1 MEATM
6 GTETMQSELV
16 TFFRLLVDETRLK
29 IIVILAQKTAS
40 VEQLAAL
47 LKLRPSLVSHH
58 LDKLA
63 EAELVS
69 ARLASGST
77 LYELRTDTLHAMARR
92 WLAVKPL
99 PGAAIELSGDAY
111 ERKVLADFIGHDGR
125 LKDIPAQQKKRDVIL
140 RHILNEFQPG
150 ERYSEKQVNAIVKR
164 FHDDTASIRR
174 YLVDL
179 NWLKRESGIYWRAE

>member
-1 MEATM
+1 MES
-6 GTETMQSELV
+6 ETMQTELI

-29 IIVILAQKTAS
+29 IIGILAQKAAS

-47 LKLRPSLVSHH
+47 LKLKPSLVSHH

-69 ARLASGST
+69 ACPAGDST
-77 LYELRTDTLHAMARR
+77 MYELRTDTLHAMAKR
-92 WLAVKPL
+92 WLAVEAL
-99 PGAAIELSGDAY
+99 PSVAFELSGDAY
-111 ERKVLADFIGHDGR
+111 ERKVLADFIGRDGR

-150 ERYSEKQVNAIVKR
+150 ERYSEKQVNGIIKR

-179 NWLKRESGIYWRAE
+179 GWLKRESGIYWRVE

>member
-1 MEATM
+1 ME
-6 GTETMQSELV
+6 TETMQSELV

-29 IIVILAQKTAS
+29 IIGILAQKGAS

-69 ARLASGST
+69 ARPASGST

-92 WLAVKPL
+92 WLAVEPL

-111 ERKVLADFIGHDGR
+111 ERKVLADFIGRDGR

-150 ERYSEKQVNAIVKR
+150 ESYSEKQVNGIVKR
-164 FHDDTASIRR
+164 FHEDTATLRR
-174 YLVDL
+174 ELIGYG
-179 NWLKRESGIYWRAE
+179 WLKREGGVYWRADE

>member
-1 MEATM
+1 ME
-6 GTETMQSELV
+6 TETMQTELI

-29 IIVILAQKTAS
+29 IIGTLAQKAAS

-69 ARLASGST
+69 ARPASGST
-77 LYELRTDTLHAMARR
+77 RYELRTDTLHAMARR
-92 WLAVKPL
+92 WLADAPQ
-99 PGAAIELSGDAY
+99 PGATLEQSGNAY
-111 ERKVLADFIGHDGR
+111 ERKVMADFTGRDGR
-125 LKDIPAQQKKRDVIL
+125 LKDIPAQQKKRDVVL
-140 RHILNEFQPG
+140 RHILAEFQPG
-150 ERYSEKQVNAIVKR
+150 ERYSEKQVNAIVRR

-174 YLVDL
+174 AMVD
-179 NWLKRESGIYWRAE
+179 NGWLKREAGVYWREK